1 MTVKLI
7 QPRMRKRPM
16 DTDLKL
22 HMAPPLGL
30 LTVAAVLRRDHR
42 VTVEN
47 ENIGAVDLTDCPD
60 IVGISVTVDVLPRA
74 MEIARAYRSRGIPVV
89 AGGIHITTAADT
101 IPEDAFDALC
111 IGAAEGTWPQIMEDL
126 SRGALRKRYRCRG
139 PLKGEEIVSPAYD
152 MIASEPYLYCNVV
165 HTSRGCPFQCDFCYN
180 SSREHQYVN
189 RPIGDVLADIRATG
203 QKHILFI
210 DDNFAGNRAW
220 TRDFLRAIRPLE
232 LKWNAAVSLDVAW
245 EPELLDLMRDSGC
258 RSLFIGFES
267 ISPSSIR
274 SVHKGQNR
282 TEGYDRAVA
291 EIHRRGIMVNASFVF
306 GLDGDTPETF
316 PATLDWIVKNRIET
330 VTSHILTPYPGT
342 VLYDRMAAEGRLLTH
357 DLSRYNTAN
366 VVFQPR
372 GMSPEELYRGYLW
385 MYRQIYSLKNI
396 LRRRPAARQQRMS
409 YWLFNLLYRK
419 YGGFTDRL
427 CKLVTYASIGRLAQF
442 LSRCRGRWEEPLPE
456 YADIPPR
463 TLQAHLE
470 MPGSVSHTEVPEA

>member
-7 QPRMRKRPM
+7 QPRMHKRPM

-30 LTVAAVLRRDHR
+30 LTVAALLRRDHR

-47 ENIGAVDLTDCPD
+47 ENVGPVDMGDSPD
-60 IVGISVTVDVLPRA
+60 VVGISVTVDVLPRA
-74 MEIARAYRSRGIPVV
+74 MEIARVYRSRGIPVV
-89 AGGIHITTAADT
+89 AGGIHVTTAADT

-111 IGAAEGTWPQIMEDL
+111 IGAAEGTWPEIMRDL
-126 SRGALRKRYRCRG
+126 AEGRLQRRYRCKG
-139 PLKGEEIVSPAYD
+139 PLKGEDIVSPAYD
-152 MIASEPYLYCNVV
+152 MVDPSSYLYCNVV

-180 SSREHQYVN
+180 SGREHHYVN
-189 RPIGDVLADIRATG
+189 RPIPDVLADIRATG

-210 DDNFAGNRAW
+210 DDNFTGNRAW
-220 TRDFLRAIRPLE
+220 TREFLAAIRPLG
-232 LKWNAAVSLDVAW
+232 LKWSAAASLDAAR
-245 EPELLDLMRDSGC
+245 EPELLDLMGESGC

-267 ISPSSIR
+267 IDPRSID

-282 TEGYDRAVA
+282 IADYERAVA

-316 PATLDWIVKNRIET
+316 RATLDWIVRNRIET

-342 VLYDRMAAEGRLLTH
+342 ALYARMEAEGRLLTR
-357 DLSRYNTAN
+357 DLSLYNTAH

-372 GMSPEELYRGYLW
+372 GMIPEELYQGYLW
-385 MYRQIYSLKNI
+385 MYRQIYSWKNI
-396 LRRRPAARQQRMS
+396 LRRRPEARQQRMT

-419 YGGFTDRL
+419 YGGLTDRL
-427 CKLVTYASIGRLAQF
+427 CKMVTYERIGRLAQRLILIF
-442 LSRCRGRWEEPLPE
+442 
-456 YADIPPR
+456 
-463 TLQAHLE
+463 H
-470 MPGSVSHTEVPEA
+470 

>member
-30 LTVAAVLRRDHR
+30 LTVASLLRREHR

-47 ENIGAVDLTDCPD
+47 ENVGRVDLGDSPD

-111 IGAAEGTWPQIMEDL
+111 IGAAEGTWPEIMRDL
-126 SRGALRKRYRCRG
+126 ARGELKKRYRCTG
-139 PLKGEEIVSPAYD
+139 ELKGEDIVSPAYD
-152 MIASEPYLYCNVV
+152 MAAASSYLYCNVV

-180 SSREHQYVN
+180 SGREHRYVN

-220 TRDFLRAIRPLE
+220 TREFLRAIQPLG
-232 LKWNAAVSLDVAW
+232 LKWNAAVSLDAVR

-267 ISPSSIR
+267 IDPHSID

-282 TEGYDRAVA
+282 IESYDRAVE
-291 EIHRRGIMVNASFVF
+291 EIHRRGIMINASFVF

-316 PATLDWIVKNRIET
+316 RTTLDWIVRNRIET

-342 VLYDRMAAEGRLLTH
+342 VLYDRMLAEGRLLTH
-357 DLSRYNTAN
+357 DLSLYNTAH
-366 VVFQPR
+366 VVFQPK
-372 GMSPEELYRGYLW
+372 GMTPEELYQGYLW
-385 MYRQIYSLKNI
+385 MYRQVYSLKNI
-396 LRRRPAARQQRMS
+396 LLRRPEERQQRMS

-419 YGGFTDRL
+419 YGSFTDKL
-427 CKLVTYASIGRLAQF
+427 CKLVSYERIGRLAQR
-442 LSRCRGRWEEPLPE
+442 LSRYRTRKEEPRAGNAVE
-456 YADIPPR
+456 NRPR
-463 TLQAHLE
+463 AVFPQAEKQH
-470 MPGSVSHTEVPEA
+470 